1 MSMPMSVSLRIGA
14 HLMKQKLR
22 GNKRFPLIVELE
34 PLFACNLKCAGC
46 GKIQHP
52 ASVLKQRMPVEQAVA
67 AIEECG
73 APMVSIAGGEPLMHP
88 QLHVIVQE
96 LIKRKKFVFLC
107 TNAVLLPKHIDKFTP
122 SPYFRWVVHIDGLR
136 ERHDEAV
143 SKEGVF
149 DQAVAAIK
157 LAKERGFKVNTN
169 TTFFNTDTPQTVI
182 DVLTFLNDE
191 LEVDDMQISPAY
203 AYEKAPDQEH
213 FLGVEETRE
222 LFRKAFSDGRRKKF
236 VYLCTNAILLKRK
249 IDQFTPSPYFSFV
262 VHVDGLRER
271 HDELVC
277 RDGVFDDCVEAIKLA
292 QSRGFRVTTNSTF
305 FNTDTVKTVRE
316 VLDFLND
323 ELEVDAMMVSPGYAY
338 EKAPDQEHF
347 LGVQQTQRLFRDS
360 FADGRRKKWRL
371 NHTPLF
377 LDFLEGKQD
386 YQCTAWGIPSYS
398 VFGWQR
404 PCYLMAD
411 GYTKTYRELV
421 ETTDWSKYGRGR
433 DPRCANCMAHC
444 GYEPTAVIA
453 TTKSLKESLRAA
465 VSTR

>member
-14 HLMKQKLR
+14 HLMKQKLH

-157 LAKERGFKVNTN
+157 LAKDRGFKVNTN

-182 DVLTFLNDE
+182 DVLNYLNDD
-191 LEVDDMQISPAY
+191 LKVDEMMISPAY

-213 FLGVEETRE
+213 FLGVEQTRE
-222 LFRKAFSDGRRKKF
+222 LFKKAFAGG
-236 VYLCTNAILLKRK
+236 N
-249 IDQFTPSPYFSFV
+249 
-262 VHVDGLRER
+262 
-271 HDELVC
+271 
-277 RDGVFDDCVEAIKLA
+277 
-292 QSRGFRVTTNSTF
+292 
-305 FNTDTVKTVRE
+305 
-316 VLDFLND
+316 
-323 ELEVDAMMVSPGYAY
+323 
-338 EKAPDQEHF
+338 
-347 LGVQQTQRLFRDS
+347 
-360 FADGRRKKWRL
+360 RKKWRL
-371 NHTPLF
+371 NHSPLF
-377 LDFLEGKQD
+377 LDFLEGKVD
-386 YQCTAWGIPSYS
+386 FPCTAWAIPNYS
-398 VFGWQR
+398 LFGWQR
-404 PCYLMAD
+404 PCYLMSD
-411 GYTKTYRELV
+411 GYVPTYRELI
-421 ETTDWSKYGRGR
+421 EKTDWDKYGRGK

-444 GYEPTAVIA
+444 GYEPTAVLA
-453 TTKSLKESLRAA
+453 TMGSLKESLRAMRET
-465 VSTR
+465 VSGNRE